1 MITHIK
7 IINPMARAMN
17 EGRRRQY
24 AHKIIPDKT
33 KYNRKKSKEVARATF
48 SNNINKERN

>member
-1 MITHIK
+1 
-7 IINPMARAMN
+7 MARAMN